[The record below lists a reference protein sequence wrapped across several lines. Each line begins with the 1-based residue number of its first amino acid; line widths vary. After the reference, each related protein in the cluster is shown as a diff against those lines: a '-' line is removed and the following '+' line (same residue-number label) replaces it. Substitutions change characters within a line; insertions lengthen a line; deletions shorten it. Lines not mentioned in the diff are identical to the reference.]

1 MLADKYI
8 EYDPVIVFVDLI
20 LIEKP
25 AYRHLLYNS
34 NFKSYWKLV
43 IILWL
48 AESFRAWFSCEI
60 SKTESKNASETDL
73 VYNDAAPQD
82 HCNFYSVLLHTA
94 FAFVAFICT
103 VILVTELKWFVI
115 GEKPYKYS
123 VRDLSCALIVGGCGK
138 LLGFLGIVW
147 RHIASGPYYLLIQGY
162 TVLCLFTAYS
172 GKNPCKTKKIYSK
185 TLTVFIATLRSHI
198 IFIIDLFDR
207 LFRYNTYN
215 IHIFWLFVAV
225 VCKSG
230 KGGSLIGLIV
240 GFLLYSYICTS
251 ISKLHLN
258 IPNITLT

>member
-60 SKTESKNASETDL
+60 SKTELSASQTDL
-73 VYNDAAPQD
+73 IYNNALQD
-82 HCNFYSVLLHTA
+82 YCNFYSVLLHTA
-94 FAFVAFICT
+94 FAFAAFICT
-103 VILVTELKWFVI
+103 VILVTELKWFII

-172 GKNPCKTKKIYSK
+172 GKNLSKKNLHEYMF
-185 TLTVFIATLRSHI
+185 TVFIAILKSHI
-198 IFIIDLFDR
+198 LFIIYFFDK

-215 IHIFWLFVAV
+215 IYILVIYCSCLQEWKGRLFDWINCWIFV
-225 VCKSG
+225 V
-230 KGGSLIGLIV
+230 
-240 GFLLYSYICTS
+240 
-251 ISKLHLN
+251 
-258 IPNITLT
+258 

>member
-34 NFKSYWKLV
+34 NFKSYWKIG

-48 AESFRAWFSCEI
+48 AESFRVWSFCDVKE
-60 SKTESKNASETDL
+60 TESTASEMDL
-73 VYNDAAPQD
+73 VDNALQD
-82 HCNFYSVLLHTA
+82 HCNFYNLLAHTA
-94 FAFVAFICT
+94 LAFAAFICA
-103 VILVTELKWFVI
+103 VIIVTELKWFII
-115 GEKPYKYS
+115 GKKPYKYS
-123 VRDLSCALIVGGCGK
+123 LKDLSRALIVGGCGK

-162 TVLCLFTAYS
+162 TVLCLLTAYS
-172 GKNPCKTKKIYSK
+172 
-185 TLTVFIATLRSHI
+185 
-198 IFIIDLFDR
+198 
-207 LFRYNTYN
+207 
-215 IHIFWLFVAV
+215 V

-230 KGGSLIGLIV
+230 RGGSLIGLIA
-240 GFLLYSYICTS
+240 GFLLYGYICTS

>member
-1 MLADKYI
+1 MYICINCGADCKELFRRYCPSVLKILKCEKCGLLADKYI

-34 NFKSYWKLV
+34 NFKSYWKLI

-60 SKTESKNASETDL
+60 RKTELNTSEADL
-73 VYNDAAPQD
+73 IYNDASQD
-82 HCNFYSVLLHTA
+82 Y
-94 FAFVAFICT
+94 FV
-103 VILVTELKWFVI
+103 LVTELKWFII
-115 GEKPYKYS
+115 GKKPYKYS
-123 VRDLSCALIVGGCGK
+123 VKDLSHALIVGGCGK

-147 RHIASGPYYLLIQGY
+147 RHIASGPYYFLIQGY

-172 GKNPCKTKKIYSK
+172 
-185 TLTVFIATLRSHI
+185 
-198 IFIIDLFDR
+198 
-207 LFRYNTYN
+207 
-215 IHIFWLFVAV
+215 V

-230 KGGSLIGLIV
+230 KGGSLIGLIA

>member
-1 MLADKYI
+1 MYICINCGAECKELFRRYCPSVLKILKCEKCGLLADKYI

-48 AESFRAWFSCEI
+48 AESFRAWFSCEM
-60 SKTESKNASETDL
+60 SKTEINASEANL
-73 VYNDAAPQD
+73 VFNNVSQD
-82 HCNFYSVLLHTA
+82 NCNFYSVLLHTA
-94 FAFVAFICT
+94 FAFAAFICI
-103 VILVTELKWFVI
+103 VILVTELKWFII
-115 GEKPYKYS
+115 GKKPYKYS
-123 VRDLSCALIVGGCGK
+123 VRDLSCALIIGGCGK

-147 RHIASGPYYLLIQGY
+147 RHIASGPYYLLIEGY

-172 GKNPCKTKKIYSK
+172 
-185 TLTVFIATLRSHI
+185 
-198 IFIIDLFDR
+198 
-207 LFRYNTYN
+207 
-215 IHIFWLFVAV
+215 V

-230 KGGSLIGLIV
+230 KGGSLIGLIA

>member
-1 MLADKYI
+1 MYICINCGADCKELFRRYCPSVLKILKCEKCGLLADKYI

-34 NFKSYWKLV
+34 NFKSYWKLI

-60 SKTESKNASETDL
+60 RKTELNTSEADL
-73 VYNDAAPQD
+73 IYNDASQD
-82 HCNFYSVLLHTA
+82 YL
-94 FAFVAFICT
+94 
-103 VILVTELKWFVI
+103 TELKWFII
-115 GEKPYKYS
+115 GKKPYKYS
-123 VRDLSCALIVGGCGK
+123 VKDLSHALIVGGCGK

-147 RHIASGPYYLLIQGY
+147 RHIASGPYYFLIQGY

-172 GKNPCKTKKIYSK
+172 
-185 TLTVFIATLRSHI
+185 
-198 IFIIDLFDR
+198 
-207 LFRYNTYN
+207 
-215 IHIFWLFVAV
+215 V

-230 KGGSLIGLIV
+230 KGGSLIGLIA

>member
-1 MLADKYI
+1 MYICINCGAECKELFRRYCPSVLKILRCEKCGLLADKYI

-60 SKTESKNASETDL
+60 SKTELSASQTDL
-73 VYNDAAPQD
+73 IYNNALQD
-82 HCNFYSVLLHTA
+82 YL
-94 FAFVAFICT
+94 
-103 VILVTELKWFVI
+103 TELKWFII

-172 GKNPCKTKKIYSK
+172 
-185 TLTVFIATLRSHI
+185 
-198 IFIIDLFDR
+198 
-207 LFRYNTYN
+207 
-215 IHIFWLFVAV
+215 V

-230 KGGSLIGLIV
+230 KGGSLIGLIA

-251 ISKLHLN
+251 IPKLHLN

>member
-1 MLADKYI
+1 MYICINCGAECKELYRRYCPSVLKILKCEKCGLLADKYI

-34 NFKSYWKLV
+34 NFKSYWKLI

-48 AESFRAWFSCEI
+48 AESLRIWFACEI
-60 SKTESKNASETDL
+60 SRTELNASETEL
-73 VYNDAAPQD
+73 IYNDASQD
-82 HCNFYSVLLHTA
+82 CNFYSVLLHTA
-94 FAFVAFICT
+94 FAFAAFICA
-103 VILVTELKWFVI
+103 VILITELKWFII
-115 GEKPYKYS
+115 GRKPYKYS
-123 VRDLSCALIVGGCGK
+123 IKDLSHALIVGGCGK

-147 RHIASGPYYLLIQGY
+147 RHIASGHYYLLIQGY

-172 GKNPCKTKKIYSK
+172 
-185 TLTVFIATLRSHI
+185 
-198 IFIIDLFDR
+198 
-207 LFRYNTYN
+207 
-215 IHIFWLFVAV
+215 V

-230 KGGSLIGLIV
+230 KGGSLIGLIA
-240 GFLLYSYICTS
+240 GILLYSYICTS